1 MNPQTVD
8 DLDTP
13 QLLLDLDGI
22 DANLQAMF
30 AAKQRFGVKVRVHF
44 KSLKCTGLARYIA
57 QRGADGFL
65 CAKLN
70 EAEALVRAELTDV
83 MIANQVVG
91 TNKLKRLA
99 ELAGRGSLRVC
110 VDDVSQVAALSAAVE
125 RAGTTIGVLIEVDI
139 GMKRCG
145 VSPGEPALQL
155 AREIERHPHLQFVG
169 LQGYDGHLQSVPD
182 IAERER
188 LSRAA
193 TELLVGTRHTLEA
206 GGVPVEVVTGGGTG
220 TWEFVA
226 ACPGVTEIQPGSFV
240 LMDAFYHTVRPEFR
254 ITQSLVTTVISRRPG
269 QYVLDVGSKGVSQD
283 FGRTALKN
291 RPADRVK
298 YVSEEHT
305 VVESSDDALA
315 VGDRVEVYSGHC
327 CATMNLHRQAI
338 AVRGGQIETI
348 WPIEVSGRYD

>member
-1 MNPQTVD
+1 MHPQTAD
-8 DLDTP
+8 ELDTP

-22 DANLQAMF
+22 DVNLRRMF

-57 QRGADGFL
+57 DRGADGFL

-70 EAEALVRAELTDV
+70 EAECLVQAGLTDV

-91 TNKLKRLA
+91 PNKLRRLA

-110 VDDVSQVAALSAAVE
+110 VDDSSQVTALASAAE
-125 RAGTTIGVLIEVDI
+125 KAGTTIGVLIEVDI

-145 VSPGEPALQL
+145 VSPGDPALSL
-155 AREIERHPHLQFVG
+155 AQEIARHPQLRFVG
-169 LQGYDGHLQSVPD
+169 LQGYDGHLQSIPD
-182 IAERER
+182 ITERER
-188 LSRAA
+188 RSRAA
-193 TELLVGTRHTLEA
+193 TELLVGTARVLEKA
-206 GGVPVEVVTGGGTG
+206 GMAVEVVTGGGTG

-240 LMDAFYHTVRPEFR
+240 LMDAFYHTVRPEFG
-254 ITQSLVTTVISRRPG
+254 ITQSIISTVVSRRPG

-283 FGRTALKN
+283 FGRTAVKN
-291 RPADRVK
+291 RPGDSVK
-298 YVSEEHT
+298 FVSEEHT
-305 VVESSDDALA
+305 VVESSDDRIA

-338 AVRGGQIETI
+338 AVRGRKIEAI
-348 WPIEVSGRYD
+348 WPIEASGRYD